1 MKLIQ
6 ASWAMTLELT
16 GEGYDKVENE

>member
-6 ASWAMTLELT
+6 ARAMTLELT

>member
-6 ASWAMTLELT
+6 ARAMTMELT